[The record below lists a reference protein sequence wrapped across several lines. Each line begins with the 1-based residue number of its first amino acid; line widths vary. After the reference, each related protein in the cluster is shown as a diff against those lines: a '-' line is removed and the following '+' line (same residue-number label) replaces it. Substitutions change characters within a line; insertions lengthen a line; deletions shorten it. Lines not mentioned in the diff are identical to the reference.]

1 MTDHADTEDSAEG
14 LEGLEGRHAQDAAG
28 AVGFDAGRL
37 PPTSLPFDEHGRW
50 VGVPG
55 RPDIGPPPGLAG
67 GFDDRGAADAAD
79 PFGEALGGAGDL
91 GAAGD
96 GRPDLETDGRLLTRR
111 RRRSR
116 PRPMR
121 VEVFEV
127 PGACVAI
134 GYDPTTGLAAARVL
148 AVPSEVGARGLRGAV
163 KALARSRALRA
174 LAGVAVDV
182 IKVVPYGNTALQAL
196 GVARRAVRA
205 AREAMES
212 DDLDEEVLAL
222 AAGELDDGAARAV
235 LRESVRRRV
244 PPEALAHVARELG
257 TTEAP

>member
-14 LEGLEGRHAQDAAG
+14 LEGLEGRDAQAPAG
-28 AVGFDAGRL
+28 AAGFDAGRV

-55 RPDIGPPPGLAG
+55 GAG
-67 GFDDRGAADAAD
+67 REVYD
-79 PFGEALGGAGDL
+79 PATDPALREALGGAGDL

-96 GRPDLETDGRLLTRR
+96 GGPDLEADGRLLTRR
-111 RRRSR
+111 RRPR

-134 GYDPTTGLAAARVL
+134 GYDPTSGLAAARVL
-148 AVPSEVGARGLRGAV
+148 PVPAEVGARGLRGAV

-222 AAGELDDGAARAV
+222 AAGELDDGTARAV

>member
-14 LEGLEGRHAQDAAG
+14 LEGLEGRHAQDAAR
-28 AVGFDAGRL
+28 V
-37 PPTSLPFDEHGRW
+37 PPTTLPFDEHGRW

-55 RPDIGPPPGLAG
+55 RPDIGPPPGVAG
-67 GFDDRGAADAAD
+67 GFGDGGAADAAD

-96 GRPDLETDGRLLTRR
+96 GGPDVETDGRLLTRR
-111 RRRSR
+111 RRPR

-148 AVPSEVGARGLRGAV
+148 PVPAEVGARGLRGAV

-222 AAGELDDGAARAV
+222 AAGELDDGTARAV